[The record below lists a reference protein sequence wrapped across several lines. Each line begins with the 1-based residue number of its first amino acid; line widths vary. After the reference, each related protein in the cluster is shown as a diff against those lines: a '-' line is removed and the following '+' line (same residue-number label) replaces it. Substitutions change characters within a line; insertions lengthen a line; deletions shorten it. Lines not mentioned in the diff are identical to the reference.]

1 MRTLRCRSSSQCF
14 AWRHSSVPG
23 SQTPPVASAELL
35 ASIAALAGEADRTGR
50 VPEASLRAA
59 QIEGLPGLTVPRR
72 LGGQEDGLRTAAQVA
87 RAIGRSCTSTGLILA
102 MQFLHQ
108 AAIARSARWPEQ
120 LAERVGRDAVERGAL
135 INTLRV
141 EPALGTPARGGLP
154 ATVARRTPDGW
165 RLDGHKIYATGMPA
179 LSWLLVWARTD
190 HPSAPDVGYFLVPAG
205 ANGVRLVETWD
216 HLGLRASGSH
226 DVIFTDVA
234 IPAQHAVDLRPPTSW
249 GARDAAEAAWNV
261 ALIGAVYTGVAEA
274 ARDWLRNF
282 LLTRTPS
289 NLGAPLA
296 TLPRMQEA
304 LGRIEALLVGNRR
317 LLSGLAEDV
326 DAGRELVTSDV
337 NLLKVVLAENAVS
350 AVQQA
355 VELSGNHGL
364 SRQNPLERHLRDVLC
379 VRVHTPQADSA
390 FLEAGKA
397 ALKPISG
404 PIPG

>member
-1 MRTLRCRSSSQCF
+1 MS
-14 AWRHSSVPG
+14 G
-23 SQTPPVASAELL
+23 SQTPPGASAELL

-72 LGGQEDGLRTAAQVA
+72 LGGQEAGLRTAAQVA
-87 RAIGRSCTSTGLILA
+87 RAIGRSCASTGLILA

-179 LSWLLVWARTD
+179 LSWLLVWARTG

-205 ANGVRLVETWD
+205 ADGVRLVETWD

-226 DVIFTDVA
+226 DVIFADVA